1 MSTELAEFLKT
12 ALTVGGAMVA
22 AWLTAWLTRL
32 SQKESTQITALTSLI
47 DQLQEERDSAKKEA
61 KQIPLWRRYTQSLR
75 KQIYK
80 MGGSPVDPDKE
91 LEL

>member
-1 MSTELAEFLKT
+1 MSTELGEFLKT

-22 AWLTAWLTRL
+22 AWLTAWLTRQ

-47 DQLQEERDSAKKEA
+47 DQLQEERDEAKQTA
-61 KQIPLWRRYTQSLR
+61 KQIPLWRRYSQALR

-80 MGGSPVDPDKE
+80 MGGIPLDPDKE